1 MKTLPLALAIAVAVA
16 ALSVAGCKE
25 PQATSAP
32 VQPPVYVKQESVK
45 LENVALSETLMG
57 QLRGSAVVSVKA
69 KVSGYVAKKV
79 VTDGQLVNKGDVLF
93 ELEVTDYALSVDK
106 AKAQVLSSKA
116 SLALAETEFTRVSN
130 LYANKAI
137 SEQDVDSAKA
147 ARDVRRA
154 DYQMA
159 VAALKLA
166 EDSLADT
173 KILAPFDGV
182 VSAGTVNV
190 GDLVQAQ
197 STELI
202 TVSQLNPLWVEIG
215 VSEQQYTSLFGG
227 AAAHGKLSI
236 TVGDKTL
243 SVPIDYQSPG
253 VDPQQ
258 GTIQLRASLPNA
270 DYAIRPGSL
279 IKVKVEGQ
287 TLKDVATV
295 PQQAVLKTEQGY
307 FVYVNR
313 EQAATLQP
321 ITAGQWVGDRWLIEE
336 GLNAGD
342 AVITSGLIKLR
353 PGVAVTDQP
362 PSMPADGVAGATKKE
377 SK

>member
-1 MKTLPLALAIAVAVA
+1 MKTLPLALAIAVA

-25 PQATSAP
+25 PKATSAP
-32 VQPPVYVKQESVK
+32 VQPPVSVKQESVK
-45 LENVALSETLMG
+45 LENVILSETLMG

-79 VTDGQLVNKGDVLF
+79 VTDGQSVKKGDVLF
-93 ELEVTDYALSVDK
+93 ELEATDYALAVDK
-106 AKAQVLSSKA
+106 AKAKVLSSKA
-116 SLALAETEFTRVSN
+116 SLTLAETEFMRVSN
-130 LYANKAI
+130 LYVNKAI

-147 ARDVRRA
+147 TRDVRRA

-159 VAALKLA
+159 VADLKLA
-166 EDSLADT
+166 EDFLADT

-182 VSAGTVNV
+182 VSAGAVNV

-215 VSEQQYTSLFGG
+215 VSEQQYTSLFGSV
-227 AAAHGKLSI
+227 AAQGKLSI
-236 TVGDKTL
+236 TVGDKIL
-243 SVPIDYQSPG
+243 SAPIDYQSPG
-253 VDPQQ
+253 VDSQQ
-258 GTIQLRASLPNA
+258 GTIQLRASLSNA

-279 IKVKVEGQ
+279 IKVKVDGR
-287 TLKDVATV
+287 TLTDVATV

-307 FVYVNR
+307 FVYLNHD
-313 EQAATLQP
+313 QTAALQP
-321 ITAGQWVGDRWLIEE
+321 ITAGQWIGDRWLIED
-336 GLNAGD
+336 GLKAGD
-342 AVITSGLIKLR
+342 TVITSALIKLR
-353 PGVAVTDQP
+353 PGAAVTDKP
-362 PSMPADGVAGATKKE
+362 AAMPADGVAGATKKE